1 MFDHYLDF
9 AAGFPIACLAFG
21 ASLIPLFNLLKLP
34 LPRAVWSVTWLFV
47 AWCFTWSYLFNDFT
61 QRGLNG
67 MVYADPLSFAFQ
79 TIILLGT
86 ALTVVLHA
94 RQFKAQKI
102 EALPAD
108 IDALVLFAA
117 LGGMIMVSAAD
128 LIVIFLGFELLSVSV
143 YVLSGTARSEK
154 ASTEGAL
161 KYFVLGAFSSAFL
174 LYGAVLIYG
183 ATGSMVLHEI
193 GARATNNNLMLLA
206 GLGLLI
212 FGFGFKVSLVPFH
225 FWAPDVYQ
233 GAPTSLSGF
242 MASVVKA
249 AAFGAFLRIIGIAF
263 GDVESIWRGGLW
275 VLCVLTMTV
284 GNLVALR
291 QTSFKRMLAYSSVA
305 HAGYALIG
313 FIALKSGGGAATV
326 FYLLAYTVM
335 TIGAFGMAL
344 MVSINSGRQYEDDT
358 IDSFA
363 GAGWNSPFV
372 GIGLTILLLSLGGM
386 PPTVG
391 FIGKLYLFQAAVS
404 GGFSGLAVIAA
415 LNSLVSLYYYL
426 YIIKVMYFGS
436 QPVGDQVG
444 GDSRL
449 AIPGEALAVI
459 GFSVFATLYLGLFS
473 DKFHSIATLVFAKL
487 G

>member
-1 MFDHYLDF
+1 MEHFLDF
-9 AAGFPIACLAFG
+9 AAGFPIACVAVAAAF
-21 ASLIPLFNLLKLP
+21 LPLLSLLKSP
-34 LPRAVWSVTWLFV
+34 LIRVVWSVSWLFV
-47 AWCFTWSYLFNDFT
+47 AWCFTWSYLFNDYT
-61 QRGLNG
+61 QLGLSG
-67 MVYADPLSFAFQ
+67 HVYVDPLSLIFQ
-79 TIILLGT
+79 SIILLGT
-86 ALTVVLHA
+86 ALTLIIHA
-94 RQFKAQKI
+94 RQFQAQKI
-102 EALPAD
+102 EAAPAD

-117 LGGMIMVSAAD
+117 IGGMVMVSAAD
-128 LIVIFLGFELLSVSV
+128 LIVIFLGFELLSVCV
-143 YVLSGTARSEK
+143 YVLTGTARAQK
-154 ASTEGAL
+154 ASAEGAL

-193 GARATNNNLMLLA
+193 GSRADANNLMLLA
-206 GLGLLI
+206 GLGLII

-233 GAPTSLSGF
+233 GAPTSLAGF

-249 AAFGAFLRIIGIAF
+249 AAFGAFLRIIGLGF
-263 GDVESIWRGGLW
+263 GDIQGAWRGGLW
-275 VLCVLTMTV
+275 VLCVLSMTV

-313 FIALKSGGGAATV
+313 FVALKNGGGAATV

-344 MVSINSGRQYEDDT
+344 IVSTAKGKQYEE
-358 IDSFA
+358 DSIESFS
-363 GAGWNSPFV
+363 GAGWTNPFV
-372 GIGLTILLLSLGGM
+372 GIGLTVVLLSLGGM

-404 GGFSGLAVIAA
+404 GGFTGLAIIAA

-426 YIIKVMYFGS
+426 YVIKVMYFGT
-436 QPVGDQVG
+436 QGQEQAK
-444 GDSRL
+444 RI
-449 AIPGEALAVI
+449 AIPGEAMAVV
-459 GFSVFATLYLGLFS
+459 GFSVFAILYLGLFS
-473 DKFHSIATLVFAKL
+473 DRFHSIATLVFERL
-487 G
+487 S